1 MAGGLRQYGVSVFF
15 VLSGY
20 SLAHAY
26 GARFANGIEA
36 DAILRYARRRIGRLL
51 PLFSVILIASLAG
64 RIISGAELPDAF
76 VIFANLTL
84 LFGFVEPALSPVI
97 GGWSIG
103 IEVVFYVAFPL
114 LLALRR
120 YFVGIILSA
129 IFTTSWIS
137 TGVLASGSLE
147 SGWTLY
153 VAPAN
158 HMVFFVCGA
167 YAGLWL
173 RQRGDWP
180 HYCTFPAIA
189 AILAIIAFLSF
200 GADQTAVAAGP
211 LRAALVPLAIA
222 LVVFVSRIRL
232 YRSAKIAAIAGGAS
246 YPLYLLHP
254 LVYFLGERILPP
266 QPIHFAAL
274 LAAAIMASVA
284 VDRLLDKP
292 LQQRIKNAGW

>member
-1 MAGGLRQYGVSVFF
+1 MTPLLQEGRETSLGAQGQPVPRLDALDLLRGLCALAVAVFHFDSWGGLQIAKYFDGWLAVCGTYGVSVFF

-64 RIISGAELPDAF
+64 RIISGAE
-76 VIFANLTL
+76 
-84 LFGFVEPALSPVI
+84 PALSPVI

-120 YFVGIILSA
+120 YFV
-129 IFTTSWIS
+129 
-137 TGVLASGSLE
+137 
-147 SGWTLY
+147 
-153 VAPAN
+153 
-158 HMVFFVCGA
+158 
-167 YAGLWL
+167 
-173 RQRGDWP
+173 
-180 HYCTFPAIA
+180 
-189 AILAIIAFLSF
+189 
-200 GADQTAVAAGP
+200 
-211 LRAALVPLAIA
+211 
-222 LVVFVSRIRL
+222 
-232 YRSAKIAAIAGGAS
+232 
-246 YPLYLLHP
+246 
-254 LVYFLGERILPP
+254 GERILPP